1 MFGYIKGCI
10 SEERKRLDELK
21 RLFTF
26 SYDIVHSYI

>member
-10 SEERKRLDELK
+10 SEERKRLDKLE